1 MADAA
6 LHKQIEQ
13 NGTFLLHA
21 SQQHNPLVYAVIC
34 VDCGR
39 DTRLLC
45 LQPSHV
51 LLLN

>member
-34 VDCGR
+34 VDCG
-39 DTRLLC
+39 LLC